1 MDVVRLMLDSLQV
14 LLPFLYAALVL
25 VYGITFF
32 RSAPPLDTIKHP
44 ALIVVIVLH
53 LMYLGARTVTFDHP
67 PITSLFE
74 IMTLLSA
81 CIGMAYLYLEF
92 RTRVHNTGL
101 FILSLAFVFQTIS
114 SLFIRDLLVIPAY
127 LHSLLL
133 GFHVSTAIL
142 GYTALSISAVYG
154 LLYLMLYHEIKS
166 SRFGIVY
173 SRLPNLEVLETM
185 SHRSEAFGFVM
196 LTIAI
201 LVGVVWLPIVFKDIS
216 YFDPK
221 LIGTIAIWFLYAAA
235 LMAKRR
241 GGWQGRKTMI
251 ISLVGF
257 VFVFI
262 SMVVINLYLSSF
274 HTFH

>member
-1 MDVVRLMLDSLQV
+1 MDVRLIVVTLQM
-14 LLPFLYAALVL
+14 LLPVLYAALVA

-32 RSAPPLDTIKHP
+32 RSAPVLEKLKHP

-53 LMYLGARTVTFDHP
+53 LVFLGARTVLFDHP

-74 IMTLLSA
+74 IMTLLAAS
-81 CIGMAYLYLEF
+81 IGGAYLYLEF

-101 FILSLAFVFQTIS
+101 FVLTLAFIFQTIS
-114 SLFIRDLLVIPAY
+114 SLFIRDLLVIPDY
-127 LHSLLL
+127 LHSRLL
-133 GFHVSTAIL
+133 GFHVSAAIL

-166 SRFGIVY
+166 SRFGIIY
-173 SRLPNLEVLETM
+173 SRLPNLETLESM

-221 LIGTIAIWFLYAAA
+221 LIGTIAIWCLYALA
-235 LMAKRR
+235 LTAKRR

-251 ISLVGF
+251 VSLVGF
-257 VFVFI
+257 LFVFI
-262 SMVVINLYLSSF
+262 SMMVINLFLSSF

>member
-1 MDVVRLMLDSLQV
+1 MDVRFVVDSLQV
-14 LLPFLYAALVL
+14 LLPFLYAALVV
-25 VYGITFF
+25 VYGIAFF
-32 RSAPPLDTIKHP
+32 SSAPALDKFKHP

-53 LMYLGARTVTFDHP
+53 FLYLGGRTVLFDHP

-74 IMTLLSA
+74 IMTLLAA
-81 CIGMAYLYLEF
+81 CIGTAYLYLEF

-101 FILSLAFVFQTIS
+101 FILSLALVFQTIS
-114 SLFIRDLLVIPAY
+114 SLFIRDLLVIPEY

-133 GFHVSTAIL
+133 GFHVSTAIM

-173 SRLPNLEVLETM
+173 SRLPNLEMLESM
-185 SHRSEAFGFVM
+185 SHRSEIFGFVM

-216 YFDPK
+216 YLDPK
-221 LIGTIAIWFLYAAA
+221 LIGTIAIWFLYAVA

-241 GGWQGRKTMI
+241 SGWQGRKTMI
-251 ISLVGF
+251 VSLVGF

-262 SMVVINLYLSSF
+262 SMLVINLYLSSF

>member
-1 MDVVRLMLDSLQV
+1 MDVRFVVDSLQV
-14 LLPFLYAALVL
+14 LLPFLYAALVV
-25 VYGITFF
+25 VYGMTFF
-32 RSAPPLDTIKHP
+32 ASAPALDKIRHP

-53 LMYLGARTVTFDHP
+53 FIYLGARTMLFDHP

-74 IMTLLSA
+74 IMTLLAA
-81 CIGMAYLYLEF
+81 CIGTAYLYLEL

-101 FILSLAFVFQTIS
+101 FILSLALVFQTIS
-114 SLFIRDLLVIPAY
+114 SLFIRDLLVIPEY

-133 GFHVSTAIL
+133 GFHVSAAIL

-173 SRLPNLEVLETM
+173 SRLPNLETLETM
-185 SHRSEAFGFVM
+185 SHRSEFFGFMM

-201 LVGVVWLPIVFKDIS
+201 LVGVVWLPVVFKDIS
-216 YFDPK
+216 YLDPK
-221 LIGTIAIWFLYAAA
+221 LIGTIAIWFLYAVA

-241 GGWQGRKTMI
+241 SGWQGRKTMI
-251 ISLVGF
+251 VSLVGF
-257 VFVFI
+257 VFVFL
-262 SMVVINLYLSSF
+262 SMLVINLYLSSF
-274 HTFH
+274 HSFH

>member
-1 MDVVRLMLDSLQV
+1 MDVRTVVIVLQT
-14 LLPFLYAALVL
+14 LLPVLYAALVA

-32 RSAPPLDTIKHP
+32 TSAPVLERFKHP
-44 ALIVVIVLH
+44 ALIAIIVLH
-53 LMYLGARTVTFDHP
+53 LGYLGARTMLFDHP

-74 IMTLLSA
+74 IMTLLAA
-81 CIGMAYLYLEF
+81 CIGGAYLYLEM

-101 FILSLAFVFQTIS
+101 FVLFLACVFQTIS
-114 SLFIRDLLVIPAY
+114 SIFIRDLLAIPDY
-127 LHSLLL
+127 LHSRLL
-133 GFHVSTAIL
+133 GFHVSAAIL

-166 SRFGIVY
+166 SRFGVIY
-173 SRLPNLEVLETM
+173 SRLPNLETLETM
-185 SHRSEAFGFVM
+185 SHRAEAFGFVM

-221 LIGTIAIWFLYAAA
+221 LIGTIAIWCLYAMA
-235 LMAKRR
+235 LAAKRR
-241 GGWQGRKTMI
+241 AGWQGRKTMI
-251 ISLVGF
+251 VSLVGF

-262 SMVVINLYLSSF
+262 SMMVINLYLSSF

>member
-1 MDVVRLMLDSLQV
+1 ML
-14 LLPFLYAALVL
+14 
-25 VYGITFF
+25 
-32 RSAPPLDTIKHP
+32 
-44 ALIVVIVLH
+44 
-53 LMYLGARTVTFDHP
+53 FDHP

-74 IMTLLSA
+74 ILTLLAA
-81 CIGMAYLYLEF
+81 CTGTAYLYLEF

-101 FILSLAFVFQTIS
+101 FILSLAFIFQTIS
-114 SLFIRDLLVIPAY
+114 SLFIRDLLVIPEY

-133 GFHVSTAIL
+133 GFHVSAAIL

-166 SRFGIVY
+166 SRFGIIY
-173 SRLPNLEVLETM
+173 SRLPNLETLEAM
-185 SHRSEAFGFVM
+185 SHRSEVFGFVM

-201 LVGVVWLPIVFKDIS
+201 LVGVVWLPMVFKDIS
-216 YFDPK
+216 YLDPK
-221 LIGTIAIWFLYAAA
+221 LIGTIAIWFLYAVA

-241 GGWQGRKTMI
+241 SGWQGRKTMI
-251 ISLVGF
+251 VSLVGF

-262 SMVVINLYLSSF
+262 SMLVINLYLSSF